1 MHPGIDKYMMRL
13 RMESKERE
21 NQSKPP
27 ISSPDAVQTA
37 DFVFSQF
44 NPLGRIGDS
53 GPLLLAKRKTNR
65 KEQYVIKHACTDCA
79 CNEFVYAKPAR
90 AMGCTV
96 PDTVLFQLS
105 EGEKRKYFKTEYI
118 IGSQYLDLEI
128 ESPTYTEI
136 REKATNWSEYF
147 SFLGMYAMF
156 FESDSFE
163 TPLAKNGLIYRI
175 DTTDAFPIST
185 WQLDDAG
192 INFSFEGKNPY
203 DIRKKQLLS
212 SDFSTALNTSWCDL
226 YLENCLKK
234 DADSRPYFL
243 EPFARIQE
251 ISNDYV
257 DDFLNTLCYF
267 YPDFIG
273 DYFKRYISALQKQ
286 CAEYWK
292 EKR

>member
-79 CNEFVYAKPAR
+79 CNEFVYAKLAR

-156 FESDSFE
+156 
-163 TPLAKNGLIYRI
+163 
-175 DTTDAFPIST
+175 
-185 WQLDDAG
+185 
-192 INFSFEGKNPY
+192 
-203 DIRKKQLLS
+203 LS
-212 SDFSTALNTSWCDL
+212 RTV
-226 YLENCLKK
+226 LK
-234 DADSRPYFL
+234 R
-243 EPFARIQE
+243 R
-251 ISNDYV
+251 
-257 DDFLNTLCYF
+257 
-267 YPDFIG
+267 
-273 DYFKRYISALQKQ
+273 LQKTD
-286 CAEYWK
+286 
-292 EKR
+292 

>member
-79 CNEFVYAKPAR
+79 CNEFVYAKLAR

-136 REKATNWSEYF
+136 REKATNWSERF
-147 SFLGMYAMF
+147 C
-156 FESDSFE
+156 
-163 TPLAKNGLIYRI
+163 
-175 DTTDAFPIST
+175 
-185 WQLDDAG
+185 
-192 INFSFEGKNPY
+192 NFQP
-203 DIRKKQLLS
+203 
-212 SDFSTALNTSWCDL
+212 
-226 YLENCLKK
+226 
-234 DADSRPYFL
+234 
-243 EPFARIQE
+243 
-251 ISNDYV
+251 
-257 DDFLNTLCYF
+257 
-267 YPDFIG
+267 
-273 DYFKRYISALQKQ
+273 
-286 CAEYWK
+286 
-292 EKR
+292 